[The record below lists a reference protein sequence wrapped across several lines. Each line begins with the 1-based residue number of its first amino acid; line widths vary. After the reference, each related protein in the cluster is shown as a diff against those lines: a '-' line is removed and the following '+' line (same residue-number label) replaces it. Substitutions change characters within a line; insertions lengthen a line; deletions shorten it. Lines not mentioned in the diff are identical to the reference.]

1 LIEWHSI
8 PASQGRIAGYRIGDN
23 QSGGNGTILQPVV
36 ACEFSPMSESG
47 HFDRSSRFG
56 LAVDVCFGPK
66 AILELNGD
74 RQKAG

>member
-1 LIEWHSI
+1 MTGLGHFRPI
-8 PASQGRIAGYRIGDN
+8 
-23 QSGGNGTILQPVV
+23 QPV
-36 ACEFSPMSESG
+36 
-47 HFDRSSRFG
+47 G